1 METIIPKTILLRK
14 LWIGSIL
21 SLIKEEN
28 GGIMDFV
35 SKMKAKAASSLKR
48 LVLPEGTEER
58 IIRAARILLDEKL
71 VLSVVLLGKIAEI
84 QEIANSEG
92 IDLDGIDIIHPG
104 IDSHLERYAGEYYE
118 LRKNKG
124 MTPEQAKIDITEE
137 LRWGAMMVHLGDAD
151 AMVAG
156 SVNTTGDVLR
166 AGLSIVG
173 TAPGIKTASS
183 CFVMTGMD
191 SQYGNDGTMIFS
203 DCAVVPDPL
212 AEQLADIAECAAL
225 SCREFLNV
233 DPVVALLSFSTK
245 GSAKHDNVA
254 KVTNTAGILEK
265 RNVKFI
271 FDGELQAD
279 AALVPSVLDKK
290 APGSPVRGKVNVLV
304 FPDLGSG
311 NIGYKLV
318 QRLGKAQAYG
328 PFLQGFAKPISDLS
342 RGASVDDIVT
352 TCAVTL
358 ARVG

>member
-1 METIIPKTILLRK
+1 
-14 LWIGSIL
+14 
-21 SLIKEEN
+21 
-28 GGIMDFV
+28 
-35 SKMKAKAASSLKR
+35 MKSKAAASPKR

-58 IIRAARILLDEKL
+58 IIRTARILLDEKL
-71 VLSVVLLGKIAEI
+71 AARVTLLGKTADIQGIAM
-84 QEIANSEG
+84 AEG
-92 IDLDGIDIIHPG
+92 ISLDGIDVVHPV
-104 IDSHLERYAGEYYE
+104 IDPHLDNYANVYYE

-124 MTPEQAKIDITEE
+124 MTAEQAKHDIVDT

-156 SVNTTGDVLR
+156 AFNTTGDVLR
-166 AGLSIVG
+166 AGLSIIG

-191 SQYGNDGTMIFS
+191 PQFGKDGSMIFS

-212 AEQLADIAECAAL
+212 EEQLADIAECAAQ
-225 SCREFLNV
+225 SCREFLNME
-233 DPVVALLSFSTK
+233 PVVALLSFSTK
-245 GSAKHDNVA
+245 GSAKHDL
-254 KVTNTAGILEK
+254 VTKIQNTVEILEK
-265 RNVKFI
+265 RKPGFV

-279 AALVPSVLDKK
+279 AALVPSILDKK
-290 APGSPVRGKVNVLV
+290 APGSPVRGKVNVMV

-328 PFLQGFAKPISDLS
+328 PFLQGFAKPVSDLS
-342 RGASVDDIVT
+342 RGASVEDIVI

-358 ARVG
+358 ARAK